1 MIATDESIRVSSS
14 IASAYETVS
23 PPAPPYSSEIGQ
35 AHQAQLAE
43 LGDDLVRE
51 TRLAVELLGDGRDLL
66 ARELA
71 HRVADELLLL
81 GEVEVH
87 GRGGMLPGRFG
98 SPTIKERTRWL
109 RTCRSSSTGFAARAD
124 AEKTAGMNNSY
135 LFDIEGAGQW
145 LVKVEDGK
153 VDVTDGGGEADTT
166 IATSEET
173 MMAVINGEQNP
184 TTAYMT
190 GKLKIK
196 GDMGAAMKLQKL
208 F

>member
-1 MIATDESIRVSSS
+1 MAD
-14 IASAYETVS
+14 TVQEFFDS
-23 PPAPPYSSEIGQ
+23 
-35 AHQAQLAE
+35 LA
-43 LGDDLVRE
+43 D
-51 TRLAVELLGDGRDLL
+51 
-66 ARELA
+66 
-71 HRVADELLLL
+71 
-81 GEVEVH
+81 
-87 GRGGMLPGRFG
+87 
-98 SPTIKERTRWL
+98 
-109 RTCRSSSTGFAARAD
+109 RAD

-145 LVKVEDGK
+145 LVAVNDGA
-153 VDVTDGGGEADTT
+153 VSVTEGGGEADTT
-166 IATSEET
+166 ITTSEET